1 MAIGRAPCQKFP
13 ASRRTAFP
21 TASHVLGSKLD
32 SIPFSPFH
40 LGVIFVLGFVA
51 LVDGYDGSMTGTLL
65 VLAKKP
71 LHITPGEIRLLAVAS
86 SLAAC
91 VGGFTAAAISDHWSR
106 RTVMLLGVAAIN
118 FFTLLIPLAQ
128 SGEQLIAIR
137 LLTGL
142 AIGFAASAP
151 FPIAAELMPAQHR
164 RTYGAIYE
172 MMLASSFTLV
182 PLVGFLVAG
191 NPNGFRL
198 LALPAVLG
206 LFVVPVL
213 VYRLIPESPRWYLR
227 RGNPEAAVDHRQ
239 PDHRP
244 VRQSRGAADGHSAR
258 ARTSA
263 PAREQLPSFSAL
275 FRRGQLRW
283 TVVGIVSL
291 VCAQVSFFT
300 ISILL
305 PKALI
310 DQGAAVTLS
319 FGLSSLVFL
328 ASIPGEGLYR
338 VPDGDHRAA
347 MDDRLLPRR
356 IASRPSDDGG
366 GAFRGALRDRRV
378 CRRSA
383 DHRLHRA
390 VDLYGRAGVSLRAVP
405 DGAARSRA
413 VFWRVVRAVRRRRDR
428 AVHVGAV
435 HRLADD
441 ILWNP
446 GDRCVDRRLCAGAVW
461 QGNRRPAGNRQRG
474 GSRTGLTVLLGRCF
488 GIICAARQIYPCVAW
503 LPTSVT
509 VDMPHGGIGFGAMRM
524 AFTGL
529 DIDHITNINIVLSC
543 SVATMPEPEVT
554 ISSWSQL
561 WICHPVV
568 PPWLKLTTLQL

>member
-1 MAIGRAPCQKFP
+1 MTATSGIGTTAIP
-13 ASRRTAFP
+13 
-21 TASHVLGSKLD
+21 ASHVLGGKLD
-32 SIPFSPFH
+32 SIPFRSFH
-40 LGVIFVLGFVA
+40 LSVILVLGFVA

-91 VGGFTAAAISDHWSR
+91 VGGFVAAAISDHWSR

-128 SGEQLIAIR
+128 SGEHLIVIR

-164 RTYGAIYE
+164 RTFGAIYE

-182 PLVGFLVAG
+182 PLVGFMVAG

-198 LALPAVLG
+198 LAVPAVLG

-213 VYRLIPESPRWYLR
+213 VFLLIPESPRWYLR
-227 RGNPEAAVDHRQ
+227 RGNPEAAVSVVNRIIG
-239 PDHRP
+239 RSG
-244 VRQSRGAADGHSAR
+244 SRVAPLTVTELR
-258 ARTSA
+258 ENVA
-263 PAREQLPSFSAL
+263 PAREQLPSFTAL

-300 ISILL
+300 ISVLL

-328 ASIPGEGLYR
+328 ASIPGK
-338 VPDGDHRAA
+338 
-347 MDDRLLPRR
+347 
-356 IASRPSDDGG
+356 
-366 GAFRGALRDRRV
+366 
-378 CRRSA
+378 
-383 DHRLHRA
+383 
-390 VDLYGRAGVSLRAVP
+390 
-405 DGAARSRA
+405 
-413 VFWRVVRAVRRRRDR
+413 
-428 AVHVGAV
+428 
-435 HRLADD
+435 
-441 ILWNP
+441 
-446 GDRCVDRRLCAGAVW
+446 
-461 QGNRRPAGNRQRG
+461 
-474 GSRTGLTVLLGRCF
+474 
-488 GIICAARQIYPCVAW
+488 
-503 LPTSVT
+503 
-509 VDMPHGGIGFGAMRM
+509 
-524 AFTGL
+524 AFTGFL
-529 DIDHITNINIVLSC
+529 MEIIGRRWTITYCLAGSLPGLLMMAIAHFVGHYATVVFVAGALITGFTVLSTFTAVRVYLSEQFPTALRGRGQYFGESC
-543 SVATMPEPEVT
+543 GRLVAGVVAPFMLEPYTGSPTIFFGSLAVVASIGAFVPVLFGKETVGQLETVSEGVPE
-554 ISSWSQL
+554 L
-561 WICHPVV
+561 A
-568 PPWLKLTTLQL
+568 

>member
-1 MAIGRAPCQKFP
+1 MSEVPRV
-13 ASRRTAFP
+13 SRTAFP
-21 TASHVLGSKLD
+21 AASHVLGSKLD

-40 LGVIFVLGFVA
+40 LGMIFVLGFVA

-128 SGEQLIAIR
+128 SGEQLIAVR

-206 LFVVPVL
+206 LFVVPAL
-213 VYRLIPESPRWYLR
+213 VYLLIPESPRWHLR
-227 RGNPEAAVDHRQ
+227 RGNL
-239 PDHRP
+239 
-244 VRQSRGAADGHSAR
+244 GAAITIVNLIIIRSGNRVAPLTAAALGESA
-258 ARTSA
+258 A
-263 PAREQLPSFSAL
+263 PTREQLPSFSAL

-310 DQGAAVTLS
+310 DQGAAVSLS

-328 ASIPGEGLYR
+328 ASIPGKGFTGFLMEVIGRRWTITYCLAGSLPGLLMMA
-338 VPDGDHRAA
+338 VAHAA
-347 MDDRLLPRR
+347 GRY
-356 IASRPSDDGG
+356 ATVVFV
-366 GAFRGALRDRRV
+366 AGALITGFTVLSTFTAVRV
-378 CRRSA
+378 YLSEQFPTALR
-383 DHRLHRA
+383 
-390 VDLYGRAGVSLRAVP
+390 GRGQYFGESCGRFGAGVVAPFMLEPYTGSPVIFFGTLAIVASIGALVP
-405 DGAARSRA
+405 VLFGKET
-413 VFWRVVRAVRRRRDR
+413 
-428 AVHVGAV
+428 VGQLETV
-435 HRLADD
+435 TE
-441 ILWNP
+441 
-446 GDRCVDRRLCAGAVW
+446 GD
-461 QGNRRPAGNRQRG
+461 
-474 GSRTGLTVLLGRCF
+474 
-488 GIICAARQIYPCVAW
+488 
-503 LPTSVT
+503 
-509 VDMPHGGIGFGAMRM
+509 
-524 AFTGL
+524 
-529 DIDHITNINIVLSC
+529 
-543 SVATMPEPEVT
+543 PEPA
-554 ISSWSQL
+554 
-561 WICHPVV
+561 
-568 PPWLKLTTLQL
+568 